1 MFKTILLI
9 GNGKLSKSLQ
19 PLLSDYQVHVF
30 DETNINEL
38 QNHLGDLLIDC
49 SLPSSFNH
57 IYKYLRTHLI
67 HAIICSTGH
76 NKEELNLLKEL
87 SNKIPIF
94 QSENFSLGINL
105 LNRFIK
111 NSSSYLSQY
120 DCHILDIHHK
130 DKKDSPSGTSIKLS
144 ETLTNVNHL
153 SIRSSNC
160 LGQHEIY
167 FISNDEEIKLSHKSI
182 SKEVYAKGILLA
194 IEYIKNKR
202 SGYFTME
209 DLIDEI

>member
-49 SLPSSFNH
+49 SLHSSFNH

-76 NKEELNLLKEL
+76 DKKELTLLKEL
-87 SNKIPIF
+87 SNTIPIF

-194 IEYIKNKR
+194 IKYIENKR

>member
-38 QNHLGDLLIDC
+38 QNHLGDLFIAC
-49 SLPSSFNH
+49 SLPSSFTH
-57 IYKYLRTHLI
+57 IYKYLWAHLI
-67 HAIICSTGH
+67 PAIICSTGH
-76 NKEELNLLKEL
+76 DKKELTLLKEL

-111 NSSSYLSQY
+111 NSSSYLSLY
-120 DCHILDIHHK
+120 DCHILDIHH
-130 DKKDSPSGTSIKLS
+130 
-144 ETLTNVNHL
+144 
-153 SIRSSNC
+153 
-160 LGQHEIY
+160 
-167 FISNDEEIKLSHKSI
+167 
-182 SKEVYAKGILLA
+182 
-194 IEYIKNKR
+194 
-202 SGYFTME
+202 
-209 DLIDEI
+209 